1 MSTPRAVFVQ
11 SSRPLYIKAGLED
24 PKEVWQSDCETFYN
38 IYIIVLC
45 FSKEI
50 THSVI
55 FTVSKNLLSPAALH
69 PNLERRKISWSAG
82 WEF

>member
-1 MSTPRAVFVQ
+1 MSTPRAVFLH

-45 FSKEI
+45 FSREI

-55 FTVSKNLLSPAALH
+55 STVSRNLIPPAALH
-69 PNLERRKISWSAG
+69 ANLERGKIS
-82 WEF
+82 